1 MIQTSELFKRMEA
14 ANAEAVQWNAAAVAS
29 RGEIPVYTE
38 KLDSTDGLDC
48 GDWN

>member
-29 RGEIPVYTE
+29 RGEVAKIPAYVE
-38 KLDSTDGLDC
+38 KNCLTPFSK
-48 GDWN
+48 